1 MGPFCLQS
9 SEWKVDIFLFFS
21 LSPDDPEFGDRL
33 SHVCNVP
40 ISTMIRLTFVRGV
53 DLEEI

>member
-33 SHVCNVP
+33 SHVRNVP